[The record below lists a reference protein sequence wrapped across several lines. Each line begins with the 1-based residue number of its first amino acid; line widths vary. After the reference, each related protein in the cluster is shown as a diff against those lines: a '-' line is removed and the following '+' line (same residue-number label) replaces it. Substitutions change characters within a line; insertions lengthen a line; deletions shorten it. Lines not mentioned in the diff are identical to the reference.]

1 MSGYPPGGSV
11 QGVAPGRSL
20 REVIDREVRMDETI
34 RAPIIALFEQ
44 ERAADNALSRL
55 HSLGVVRDQIKVV
68 DQPADAVIKEPTAID
83 TVGATLSG
91 EPRLDYNP
99 IVLEGMIAGAGEHTP
114 VINLEADLSALG
126 VPADGV
132 AYFLNGVRRGGT
144 LVIITPGADTAADVF
159 ASMVEAGAA
168 KVTHG

>member
-1 MSGYPPGGSV
+1 VVNGNLF
-11 QGVAPGRSL
+11 AAA
-20 REVIDREVRMDETI
+20 EVKMDEPI
-34 RAPIIALFEQ
+34 KAPIIALFEQ
-44 ERAADNALSRL
+44 ERDADTALSQL
-55 HSLGVVRDQIKVV
+55 HGFGVARDQIKVV

-99 IVLEGMIAGAGEHTP
+99 IVLEGMVAGAGQTTP

-126 VPADGV
+126 VPAEGIV
-132 AYFLNGVRRGGT
+132 YFLNGVRRGGT
-144 LVIITPGADTAADVF
+144 LIIVTPGGDAAGVYELMTA
-159 ASMVEAGAA
+159 AGAA

>member
-1 MSGYPPGGSV
+1 MTLA
-11 QGVAPGRSL
+11 VA
-20 REVIDREVRMDETI
+20 EAKMDETI
-34 RAPIIALFEQ
+34 KGPIIALFEQ
-44 ERAADNALSRL
+44 ERDADTALSRL
-55 HSLGVVRDQIKVV
+55 HRLGVARDQIKVV
-68 DQPADAVIKEPTAID
+68 DQPAGAAVKQPTAID

-99 IVLEGMIAGAGEHTP
+99 IVVEGMVAGAGQTTP

-126 VPADGV
+126 VPAEGV

-144 LVIITPGADTAADVF
+144 LVIITPGGEEPAEVYELMT
-159 ASMVEAGAA
+159 EAGAA